1 MAKTILKINQLRSE
15 LVTGKGHEEYYNNFT
30 ELVWKYCNNMAFYD
44 GETYAQFQLWVLEK
58 VNTQENLMNFTL
70 LLKNVA
76 QDLI

>member
-15 LVTGKGHEEYYNNFT
+15 LATGKGYKEDYNNIT
-30 ELVWKYCNNMAFYD
+30 ELIWKNCRKLVFYD
-44 GETYAQFQLWVLEK
+44 GETYHQFQPWVLEK
-58 VNTQENLMNFTL
+58 GNTQENLMNFTP